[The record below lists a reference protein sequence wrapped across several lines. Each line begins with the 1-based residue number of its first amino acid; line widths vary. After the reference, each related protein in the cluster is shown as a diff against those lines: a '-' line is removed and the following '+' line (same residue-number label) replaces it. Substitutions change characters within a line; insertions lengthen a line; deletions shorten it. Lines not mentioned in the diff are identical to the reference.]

1 LTTKDP
7 KKSGRGAKQ
16 WEFFDKM
23 DDICGAKASSLSR
36 RQVNKRSRSQRD
48 PRVVSTHIKDMS
60 ASKLSVGVSHTVDT
74 AAFAAHDGTLNNT
87 SSETDED
94 DVVIK
99 DIGLKHK
106 NNSQRSVDRKKQLKD
121 TAPTWFTE
129 VYRCMQ
135 DDQQEWRQQLQNR
148 VDRQEQLQSE
158 RIAVMKQTN
167 ELLKSL
173 VEARKK
179 ED

>member
-1 LTTKDP
+1 MYRYKKILDDKGSEKKVDVVLSNGSSLT
-7 KKSGRGAKQ
+7 
-16 WEFFDKM
+16 KM

-106 NNSQRSVDRKKQLKD
+106 NNSQRSVDRKKQLKGHC
-121 TAPTWFTE
+121 ANL
-129 VYRCMQ
+129 VYRS
-135 DDQQEWRQQLQNR
+135 LQMH
-148 VDRQEQLQSE
+148 
-158 RIAVMKQTN
+158 AG
-167 ELLKSL
+167 
-173 VEARKK
+173 
-179 ED
+179 